1 MVFLLLRFLTM
12 PAPALPAAAVVEN
25 VVRQERPADMSVRDA
40 RANLDLINAS
50 PAKIRAL
57 LRVAHDPLRAS
68 CVAQRVEEAQVHTML
83 ARDEMQRL
91 DGAPATAGPQLNRDR
106 DDRAYAAKRLAML
119 AQRTREIERTARS
132 CVDDELSTV
141 NAVKVEVIAP
151 GTMETE
157 DVTAPPPPTRPMDL
171 RPAEQ

>member
-57 LRVAHDPLRAS
+57 LRFAHDPLRAS

-91 DGAPATAGPQLNRDR
+91 DGAPATAGP
-106 DDRAYAAKRLAML
+106 
-119 AQRTREIERTARS
+119 
-132 CVDDELSTV
+132 
-141 NAVKVEVIAP
+141 
-151 GTMETE
+151 
-157 DVTAPPPPTRPMDL
+157 
-171 RPAEQ
+171 